1 LPAPRPDPAEIEQRY
16 GLTVRSLTSL
26 GGDRAWRLISDRG
39 DHVLRV
45 HGPQRAAAHEGE
57 IAVLRR
63 LQEADYPA
71 PRLLADTDGQLVLP
85 MGTHSGYLVT
95 YLEGQPTPPGPE
107 TAQRLGRSVG
117 RLHRIDVTGVPT
129 STFTVES
136 ARVFFDS
143 LDADPLTWDW
153 EGYPALRDDL
163 LQAWSDLGDLN
174 DLPAAMIHTDVCFE
188 NTIQTATGEVVLI
201 DWDDAGLAPAL
212 QDVGYFLV
220 HEAIPSGDAVDWDR
234 ARAFL
239 DGYQSERPL
248 ETREWDRLAD
258 ALVFGA
264 LAYVLAPWESK
275 IYHLNWQRLRCVREL
290 GPRLVEGLRR

>member
-1 LPAPRPDPAEIEQRY
+1 MSAAGKHHWHSVGHCETPIGVWGKSLPVHKDSVKQ
-16 GLTVRSLTSL
+16 
-26 GGDRAWRLISDRG
+26 GGDATNLI
-39 DHVLRV
+39 
-45 HGPQRAAAHEGE
+45 
-57 IAVLRR
+57 
-63 LQEADYPA
+63 
-71 PRLLADTDGQLVLP
+71 
-85 MGTHSGYLVT
+85 
-95 YLEGQPTPPGPE
+95 
-107 TAQRLGRSVG
+107 
-117 RLHRIDVTGVPT
+117 
-129 STFTVES
+129 
-136 ARVFFDS
+136 FFDS